1 MRSELTYKGIEI
13 DDEQYNAE
21 FKVEDLDEVLPYY
34 ERVKYSDVDFALRP
48 SEEDMAE
55 ELVTDLVSAIEDNE
69 GDNEISI
76 GYTNRDTGN
85 TERLFFK
92 YTIEYDVL
100 SHVNVNVTFGSLSVQ
115 YNELSD
121 GGMI

>member
-1 MRSELTYKGIEI
+1 MRSELTYKVIEI

-21 FKVEDLDEVLPYY
+21 FKIENMDKALSNY

-100 SHVNVNVTFGSLSVQ
+100 SHVNVNVTFESLSVQ

>member
-21 FKVEDLDEVLPYY
+21 FKIEDMDEVLSYY

-85 TERLFFK
+85 TERLLFK